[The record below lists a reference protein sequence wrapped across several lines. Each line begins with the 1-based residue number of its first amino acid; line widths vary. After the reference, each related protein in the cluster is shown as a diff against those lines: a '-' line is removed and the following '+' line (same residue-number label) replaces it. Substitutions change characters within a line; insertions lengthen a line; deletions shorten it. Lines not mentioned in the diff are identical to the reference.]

1 MLDPLVLPFLA
12 SFLAAA
18 LLTPLVGR
26 AAARAGR
33 ISPPNPNVD
42 GHTRAT
48 PHLGGVAVFLATM
61 PFLLSGRHA
70 AWAAGAG
77 LAMLVGLA
85 DDLRPLSP
93 RGKLL
98 GQAAAAGVMVAGG
111 IRFDLSG
118 VLALDAA
125 LTVVWLVFVP
135 NAFNVTDMMDG
146 LAAGTGG
153 IAAVGFAVALTVLG
167 RAESAPVAAAL
178 AGGLFGFL
186 VHNFHPAR
194 IFMGDTGSLFA
205 GSVLGVSAVLA
216 QREGAG
222 LGGILLLGFPLFEA
236 IFLIV
241 VRTRQGRRWYL
252 ASRDHTAQRLVQAGF
267 SIRGAVLL
275 LYAAAACCGMGA
287 LFAVGRTTSV
297 SSLVA
302 GVAAGCGL
310 LAGWR
315 LAKVR
320 MG

>member
-1 MLDPLVLPFLA
+1 
-12 SFLAAA
+12 
-18 LLTPLVGR
+18 
-26 AAARAGR
+26 
-33 ISPPNPNVD
+33 
-42 GHTRAT
+42 
-48 PHLGGVAVFLATM
+48 
-61 PFLLSGRHA
+61 
-70 AWAAGAG
+70 
-77 LAMLVGLA
+77 
-85 DDLRPLSP
+85 
-93 RGKLL
+93 
-98 GQAAAAGVMVAGG
+98 
-111 IRFDLSG
+111 
-118 VLALDAA
+118 
-125 LTVVWLVFVP
+125 
-135 NAFNVTDMMDG
+135 
-146 LAAGTGG
+146 
-153 IAAVGFAVALTVLG
+153 
-167 RAESAPVAAAL
+167 
-178 AGGLFGFL
+178 
-186 VHNFHPAR
+186 
-194 IFMGDTGSLFA
+194 
-205 GSVLGVSAVLA
+205 VLA